1 MEDVPL
7 MTSSLQELDDN
18 ESWMIIAATIAQ
30 TLSSKLQPSSSR
42 SPLSPRGHDMMIN
55 HNTQHGIV
63 SLDYCAYGVFSYKYN
78 RIEVLLQS
86 KPTNQ
91 PFIIDDLNDDVFL
104 QTLLGKWIHTLKT
117 YFQALE
123 EKDIQIG
130 YLQNDKNPSKDK
142 ASKSFWLA
150 FKSFEKKIKGN
161 LLMEASVKKISMY
174 ICTQKDTKI
183 NVKCIELELIRVI
196 RHDTLT
202 MYTPSDI
209 CCEFEIVDL
218 FYKKKWD

>member
-1 MEDVPL
+1 
-7 MTSSLQELDDN
+7 MTSSLQEHDDN

-63 SLDYCAYGVFSYKYN
+63 SLDYRAYGVFSYKYN
-78 RIEVLLQS
+78 CIEGLLQS

-104 QTLLGKWIHTLKT
+104 QTLLGEWIHTLKS

-123 EKDIQIG
+123 EKDIQVG
-130 YLQNDKNPSKDK
+130 Y
-142 ASKSFWLA
+142 
-150 FKSFEKKIKGN
+150 FKTTKIHQKIKHPNHFGWPSSP
-161 LLMEASVKKISMY
+161 LKRKLKEICLWRQVSKKLVWIF
-174 ICTQKDTKI
+174 THKK
-183 NVKCIELELIRVI
+183 
-196 RHDTLT
+196 
-202 MYTPSDI
+202 TP
-209 CCEFEIVDL
+209 
-218 FYKKKWD
+218 K